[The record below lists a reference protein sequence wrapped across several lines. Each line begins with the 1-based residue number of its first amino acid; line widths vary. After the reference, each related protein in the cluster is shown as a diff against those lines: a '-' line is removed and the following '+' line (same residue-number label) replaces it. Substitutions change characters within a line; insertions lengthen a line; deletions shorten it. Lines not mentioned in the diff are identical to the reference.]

1 MPGGDVGILENIQ
14 NREAQLV
21 VVSCSLNREEGRRK
35 SEAIDDAIPAFKS
48 TSHAPV
54 LSTND
59 FLYNM
64 RLKV

>member
-1 MPGGDVGILENIQ
+1 MLNIK

-21 VVSCSLNREEGRRK
+21 VVSCSLSREGGRGRRRK

-59 FLYNM
+59 FIYNM
-64 RLKV
+64 RIKG